1 MWHHLYVESKKNDT
15 YELIYKTET
24 DLENRHGYQ
33 RRNVERRDELGV
45 WDWHIHTT
53 IFKNR

>member
-15 YELIYKTET
+15 NELIYKTET
-24 DLENRHGYQ
+24 DLENRPGYQ